1 MRVSVFK
8 SQDPGRRAG
17 ALGGGLAP
25 SPPARAI
32 QARLCQS
39 DWEFKK
45 KFPHSKKAAEQNAA
59 NQKQQKEAE
68 KFSDQLECLLDAYQ
82 CASAQIKGPTR
93 T

>member
-8 SQDPGRRAG
+8 SQDLGRRAG
-17 ALGGGLAP
+17 GGAAA
-25 SPPARAI
+25 PARAI

-39 DWEFKK
+39 DSEFKK
-45 KFPHSKKAAEQNAA
+45 KFPQSKKAAEQNAE

-68 KFSDQLECLLDAYQ
+68 KFSDQLECLLDGYQ
-82 CASAQIKGPTR
+82 CASAQITGPTR